1 MRPVFRPLALAI
13 ACLISTSA
21 LAVDGF
27 AANDFKTNHGLGH
40 AALSKAKSIKPVKV
54 LASLPITYGLAEV
67 LLKGTDV
74 QLERAAPANLP
85 GSRQV
90 SYFTGRGAPALS
102 KLAEDAD
109 AAIGLRS
116 LWADDPLYPVARR
129 SNIRIVEIDAAR
141 PVDGGLPGIAVQPG
155 VADGL
160 NSQPWQSSNN
170 LGRMADVLAAD
181 LSRLAPGA
189 KPQIDANLAAL
200 KQRLLKL
207 SADSE
212 ARLAK
217 ADNLSVVSL
226 SDHFAYLVSSLNLE
240 VVSTDARPDA
250 EWTPEA
256 LQKFSAELKDND
268 VAVVLHHRQPSE
280 AVKAAVTAGGSQLLV
295 LNVDGADPVAELET
309 NVDKVIKALTPETP
323 LWRGSL
329 LPLGCVAAPKAWE
342 RYALQ
347 REQAPSP
354 QGSRHIHA
362 DVDRIMPPELQ
373 VAVDQALVLVI
384 IDPGDAQARAAHRHA
399 QRRGRLHRQ

>member
-1 MRPVFRPLALAI
+1 MRSVLQPLALAI
-13 ACLISTSA
+13 ACLISPPLIA
-21 LAVDGF
+21 AEAVKP
-27 AANDFKTNHGLGH
+27 AAH
-40 AALSKAKSIKPVKV
+40 AAKPVKV

-90 SYFTGRGAPALS
+90 SYFTGRGASALS
-102 KLAEDAD
+102 ALAQDAD

-129 SNIRIVEIDAAR
+129 SNIRIVEVDAAR

-170 LGRMADVLAAD
+170 LGRMADVLSTD

-189 KPQIDANLAAL
+189 KVKIDANLAAL

-207 SADSE
+207 TADSE
-212 ARLAK
+212 ARLAE

-226 SDHFAYLVSSLNLE
+226 SDHFGYLVSSLNLE
-240 VVSTDARPDA
+240 LISTDARPDA

-256 LQKFSAELKDND
+256 LHTLSTELKDND
-268 VAVVLHHRQPSE
+268 VAVVLHHRQPSD
-280 AVKAAVTAGGSQLLV
+280 AVKAAITAGGSTLLV
-295 LNVDGADPVAELET
+295 LNVDGADPVTELET
-309 NVDKVIKALTPETP
+309 NVDQVIKTL
-323 LWRGSL
+323 S
-329 LPLGCVAAPKAWE
+329 
-342 RYALQ
+342 
-347 REQAPSP
+347 
-354 QGSRHIHA
+354 H
-362 DVDRIMPPELQ
+362 
-373 VAVDQALVLVI
+373 
-384 IDPGDAQARAAHRHA
+384 
-399 QRRGRLHRQ
+399 